1 MLCYFP
7 IFYDRIDMYDTI
19 YRKEGTDMPKYRRAR
34 INDEVSRVIAE
45 ALREVKDPRVKNEM
59 ITITSCDVSGDLKFA
74 KVYFSVYGAKPENI
88 KEIKKGLYSAA
99 GFLRRAIAE
108 KINLRI
114 TPELNFEYDNA
125 MERGANISE
134 LLKKA
139 AVPEALETEA
149 FEDDDSSF

>member
-1 MLCYFP
+1 MA
-7 IFYDRIDMYDTI
+7 
-19 YRKEGTDMPKYRRAR
+19 KYRRGR
-34 INDEVSRVIAE
+34 INDEMCKELANAVR
-45 ALREVKDPRVKNEM
+45 LVKDPRVRDEM

-88 KEIKKGLYSAA
+88 KDIKKGLYSAA

-139 AVPEALETEA
+139 AIPEEIATDS
-149 FEDDDSSF
+149 FEDEDSAF

>member
-1 MLCYFP
+1 MAGH
-7 IFYDRIDMYDTI
+7 RIS
-19 YRKEGTDMPKYRRAR
+19 R
-34 INDEVSRVIAE
+34 INADAQRELANI
-45 ALREVKDPRVKNEM
+45 LRDLKDPRIPTM
-59 ITITSCDVSGDLKFA
+59 TSVMAVRVTEDLKFA

-139 AVPEALETEA
+139 AIPEEIATDS
-149 FEDDDSSF
+149 FEDDDTAF

>member
-1 MLCYFP
+1 MIL
-7 IFYDRIDMYDTI
+7 TKH
-19 YRKEGTDMPKYRRAR
+19 RKDDNDMPKYRRAR

-45 ALREVKDPRVKNEM
+45 ALRDVKDPRVRDEM

-88 KEIKKGLYSAA
+88 KDIKKGLYSAA

-125 MERGANISE
+125 MERGANVSE

-139 AVPEALETEA
+139 AIPEEIATDS
-149 FEDDDSSF
+149 FEDDDTGF